1 LIYFHSPESRRL
13 VDVLVAQVQQLSA
26 AEKLLLYLKLPG
38 GRNGSGS
45 SGCTDPLRQPMN
57 PLGTRFEIQ
66 QTITWIRTHLT
77 EDPDISLPKQDVY
90 DEYL

>member
-1 LIYFHSPESRRL
+1 VELILS
-13 VDVLVAQVQQLSA
+13 QVQHLTT

-38 GRNGSGS
+38 GRNGTGNSG
-45 SGCTDPLRQPMN
+45 TDPLRQPMN

-66 QTITWIRTHLT
+66 QTITWIKTHLS